1 MTPANAHDAHDA
13 LRVAMHVAL
22 VTLALLLVPLGA
34 MYFTDQVRW
43 SAMDFIVA
51 AVLMFTAGFTFARV
65 LRSTRRPVLRAA
77 FGLALA
83 GALLLVWVNL
93 AVGILG
99 RPGHPFN
106 LMYVGVLAI
115 GIGGAMLARLK
126 PRGMARAMLATA
138 AAMTLAALA
147 TVAAGFSVT
156 ATPLPVIVI
165 SHGLFV
171 VLFLASAWL
180 FRRSARAPAVPS
192 RPRRR

>member
-1 MTPANAHDAHDA
+1 MTPANAHDA

-83 GALLLVWVNL
+83 GALLLVWANL
-93 AVGILG
+93 AVGMVG
-99 RPGHPFN
+99 RPGNPANF
-106 LMYVGVLAI
+106 MYAGVLAV
-115 GIGGAMLARLK
+115 GLAGALLTRLH
-126 PRGMARAMLATA
+126 PRGMALAMLATSLA
-138 AAMTLAALA
+138 LVVAAALA
-147 TVAAGFSVT
+147 LFAFSGPPS
-156 ATPLPVIVI
+156 ARPDVIVV
-165 SHGLFV
+165 SHGFFV
-171 VLFLASAWL
+171 ALFLASAWL
-180 FRRSARAPAVPS
+180 FRRAARGMHHPGADGMS
-192 RPRRR
+192 